1 MPKAN
6 NGTRAKPLPLEERI
20 TFLIHRINAS
30 ISRACDPYYDK
41 WGVDTITSRI
51 LAALHEKGSLS
62 AGELDRIMGLPQST
76 ISQRIKKLE
85 NQGFVCRTN
94 SPSDSRVVLV
104 ELTKSGREIAIA
116 GHELSY
122 RMLDQL
128 RNSIGQERL
137 AELRRDLLI
146 LDRELRDFQI

>member
-6 NGTRAKPLPLEERI
+6 LDSRSKPLPLEERI
-20 TFLIHRINAS
+20 TFLIHRTNAS
-30 ISRACDPYYDK
+30 ISRVCDPYYDK

-62 AGELDRIMGLPQST
+62 AGELDRVMGLPQST

-85 NQGFVCRTN
+85 GKGFVRRTV

-116 GHELSY
+116 GHELSF
-122 RMLDQL
+122 RMLEQL
-128 RNSIGQERL
+128 SGSLGQERL
-137 AELRRDLLI
+137 NELRKDLMI
-146 LDRELRDFQI
+146 LDRELRDFAI